1 MEAKSAGARKK
12 TAIVPA
18 AIGLGMA
25 ALLACSMA
33 VTMADSA
40 MAKGSLLGGSKD
52 DTAEAFT
59 WSDDAD
65 CAKCHVK
72 QAASESDESCLVSKH
87 AAFDCLYCHDY
98 ASRQA
103 NDHADQ
109 SDGQKTAESETA
121 GGESDNLSMAEVHAN
136 VTKVSTVKKS
146 NLLKTTVPE
155 ELCLSCHDREALV
168 EATADCTTLTDANGI
183 VVNPHDLVEG
193 SQHDGVTCE
202 SCHIMHVSDPMAAYR
217 ACVSCH
223 HAEQW
228 ECGTCHSYVSG
239 TSEGK

>member
-1 MEAKSAGARKK
+1 M
-12 TAIVPA
+12 TAVVGF
-18 AIGLGMA
+18 GLA
-25 ALLACSMA
+25 ALIACSMA
-33 VTMADSA
+33 LTATDSA

-52 DTAEAFT
+52 EATEAFT

-65 CAKCHVK
+65 CSKCHVK

-98 ASRQA
+98 ASQQA
-103 NDHADQ
+103 DDQ
-109 SDGQKTAESETA
+109 TDRDGEQKATEASDAETETAESEA
-121 GGESDNLSMAEVHAN
+121 AEEAAENLSMAEVHAN

-155 ELCLSCHDREALV
+155 ELCLTCHDQEALV
-168 EATADCTTLTDANGI
+168 EATADCTTLTDANGL

-193 SQHDGVTCE
+193 SQHDSVTCE
-202 SCHIMHVSDPMAAYR
+202 SCHIMHASDPMAAYR

-228 ECGTCHSYVSG
+228 ECGTCHSYVSDA
-239 TSEGK
+239 SEGK